1 MYGSG
6 IWLIQ
11 PIAPAFLLKDLLP
24 VSPWLFVHHYS
35 HPLGCPLKPI
45 LLFIMLCSPQ
55 GSWGTL
61 PFWAEA
67 VFLAPPDC
75 EATQGSATKSLF
87 CHGCW
92 LCHAG
97 LRALLQQGLTLS
109 VKSHTHNIVVHL
121 NDVSKIPLLQE
132 FGPSFL
138 RLGLGACVECLGPK
152 IMDNLGDVTP

>member
-92 LCHAG
+92 LCHGCWAQG
-97 LRALLQQGLTLS
+97 PPPTRLNTFCQVTHTQRCRAFKWCFQNSPSPGIRPQFLEIGVGGVCGMS
-109 VKSHTHNIVVHL
+109 R
-121 NDVSKIPLLQE
+121 SK
-132 FGPSFL
+132 
-138 RLGLGACVECLGPK
+138 
-152 IMDNLGDVTP
+152 DNG